1 MIEWM
6 RKISCEQPSR
16 CSIIFGG
23 DVNDHS
29 GIPPPGHVVDAMNP
43 IGPLNPAQ
51 EHYCMHKLRGYME
64 DFGL

>member
-29 GIPPPGHVVDAMNP
+29 GIPPPD
-43 IGPLNPAQ
+43 
-51 EHYCMHKLRGYME
+51 KLRGYME
-64 DFGL
+64 DFGLCLVNTYIGGQATSYGR